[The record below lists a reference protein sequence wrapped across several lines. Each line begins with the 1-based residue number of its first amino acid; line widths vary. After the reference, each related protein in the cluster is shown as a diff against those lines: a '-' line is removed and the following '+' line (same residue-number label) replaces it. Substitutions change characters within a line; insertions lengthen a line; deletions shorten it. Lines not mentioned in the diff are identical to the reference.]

1 MKNGALNASG
11 QKNEINDPRPM
22 RLSPP
27 GGMYAKIEDYFLD
40 YYTFAYSWCSIDK
53 PQVEN
58 RRVHRLRNMACRRL
72 DFSGLLLWVPHA
84 ETIMTDTYNQ

>member
-1 MKNGALNASG
+1 MRFS
-11 QKNEINDPRPM
+11 PRHA
-22 RLSPP
+22 R
-27 GGMYAKIEDYFLD
+27 KTEDYTI
-40 YYTFAYSWCSIDK
+40 TFAYFWCSIHK

-58 RRVHRLRNMACRRL
+58 RRVHRRRNMACRRL